1 MSKDVF
7 FHRAGGTFNH
17 IQNELPD
24 FLPELILHLIF
35 LLNCGVF
42 FAANMRGGV
51 LLDRVNPLL
60 CKLCVAAR

>member
-7 FHRAGGTFNH
+7 FYRAGKTFNE
-17 IQNELPD
+17 IQNELTD
-24 FLPELILHLIF
+24 FLPEVVLHPKF
-35 LLNCGVF
+35 LLNCGVL

-60 CKLCVAAR
+60 CKLCEAAR